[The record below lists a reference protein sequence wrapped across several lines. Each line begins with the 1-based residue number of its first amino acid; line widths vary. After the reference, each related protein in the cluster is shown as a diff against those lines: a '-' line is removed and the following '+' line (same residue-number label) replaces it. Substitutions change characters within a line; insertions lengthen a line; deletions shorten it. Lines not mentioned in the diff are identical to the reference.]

1 MPDSSATNDDRLY
14 TRQFAQVFLA
24 VLLFMT
30 AVALQF
36 HLGQYIEYLG
46 HGVDVLGR
54 IMSIGMVGTLLMR
67 LRVGRWIDRVGC
79 KPIWLAGA
87 VVFAVA
93 TGSMQFATQL
103 WIITTLRALSGMA
116 TAAALTT
123 VAVFAA
129 QIAPPRRRAESI
141 GSMGLAGLMGIAVGP
156 TVGDLIFAGA
166 ADSITP
172 FRIFF
177 FASAACSLLS
187 GVIVLMLTMRSNN
200 QGAAGGM
207 KSRLVGSLRDS
218 ANSDEPADPGLE
230 LAKRPS
236 QRTLVLLHWPG
247 MVLLVGLVF
256 AMAFCVPSMYLE
268 RLAEARGFHDIK
280 LFYLVYSPTAIT
292 LRIIFRRLPQ
302 QIGRS
307 PTMVLGMILM
317 TAGLCC
323 LLGIE
328 SQWRLIPPGILMGA
342 GHCFIFPSMVDLAAG
357 RFPAEHRGTGTSLI
371 LGAGDVGMLIGFGTL
386 GELIDAFGFD
396 TALLTL
402 AGLML
407 VSAGAFSLRR
417 YRANRSRV
425 AGLLR

>member
-1 MPDSSATNDDRLY
+1 MTDSRTIDDRLY
-14 TRQFAQVFLA
+14 TRQFAQVFSA

-36 HLGQYIEYLG
+36 HVGQYIEYLG

-54 IMSIGMVGTLLMR
+54 VMSIGMVGTLLMR

-87 VVFAVA
+87 AAFAVA

-103 WIITTLRALSGMA
+103 WVITALRALSGMA
-116 TAAALTT
+116 TAAVLTT

-141 GSMGLAGLMGIAVGP
+141 GSMGLAGLVGIAVGP
-156 TVGDLIFAGA
+156 TVGDLIFAGT
-166 ADSITP
+166 ADSIMP

-187 GVIVLMLTMRSNN
+187 GVIVLMLTMRSNP

-207 KSRLVGSLRDS
+207 KSRLVGSLRDA
-218 ANSDEPADPGLE
+218 ANSDELGDPVHLE
-230 LAKRPS
+230 LTGRPL
-236 QRTLVLLHWPG
+236 QRALVFQHWPG
-247 MVLLVGLVF
+247 IILLVGLVF
-256 AMAFCVPSMYLE
+256 AMVFCVQAMFLE

-342 GHCFIFPSMVDLAAG
+342 GHCFIFPSKVDLAAG
-357 RFPAEHRGTGTSLI
+357 RFPVEHRGTGTSLI

-386 GELIDAFGFD
+386 GELIDSFGFD
-396 TALLTL
+396 AALLTL

-407 VSAGAFSLRR
+407 VSAGAFSFQA
-417 YRANRSRV
+417 YRAARSRV
-425 AGLLR
+425 PR

>member
-1 MPDSSATNDDRLY
+1 A
-14 TRQFAQVFLA
+14 
-24 VLLFMT
+24 
-30 AVALQF
+30 
-36 HLGQYIEYLG
+36 
-46 HGVDVLGR
+46 
-54 IMSIGMVGTLLMR
+54 
-67 LRVGRWIDRVGC
+67 
-79 KPIWLAGA
+79 
-87 VVFAVA
+87 
-93 TGSMQFATQL
+93 
-103 WIITTLRALSGMA
+103 GMA
-116 TAAALTT
+116 TAAVLTT

-129 QIAPPRRRAESI
+129 QIAPPGRRAESI
-141 GSMGLAGLMGIAVGP
+141 GSMGLAGLVGIAVGP
-156 TVGDLIFAGA
+156 TVGDLIFAGT

-200 QGAAGGM
+200 QGAAGFPSG
-207 KSRLVGSLRDS
+207 LSLRVEDS
-218 ANSDEPADPGLE
+218 LRGVANSNDLGDPVSALTG
-230 LAKRPS
+230 RPS
-236 QRTLVLLHWPG
+236 QLALVLQHWPG

-256 AMAFCVPSMYLE
+256 AMVFCVQAMFLE

-302 QIGRS
+302 RIGRS

-396 TALLTL
+396 TALLAL

-407 VSAGAFSLRR
+407 VSAGAFSFQA
-417 YRANRSRV
+417 YRAARSRGPS
-425 AGLLR
+425 AQATENINRGDR

>member
-1 MPDSSATNDDRLY
+1 MPDSLATDDDCLY
-14 TRQFAQVFLA
+14 TRQFAQVFSA

-46 HGVDVLGR
+46 HGVEVLGR

-67 LRVGRWIDRVGC
+67 LRVGRWIDRLGC

-103 WIITTLRALSGMA
+103 WLITALRALSGMA
-116 TAAALTT
+116 TAAVLTT

-141 GSMGLAGLMGIAVGP
+141 GSMGLAGLVGIAVGP
-156 TVGDLIFAGA
+156 TAGDFIFAGTA
-166 ADSITP
+166 ESITP

-187 GVIVLMLTMRSNN
+187 GVIVLKLSMRSES
-200 QGAAGGM
+200 QGAAGF
-207 KSRLVGSLRDS
+207 SLRDA
-218 ANSDEPADPGLE
+218 ANSDELGDPVHLE
-230 LAKRPS
+230 LARRPS
-236 QRTLVLLHWPG
+236 QRTLVLQYWPG
-247 MVLLVGLVF
+247 LVLLVGLVF
-256 AMAFCVPSMYLE
+256 AMVFCVQSMFLE
-268 RLAEARGFHDIK
+268 RLAETRGFHDIK

-292 LRIIFRRLPQ
+292 LRLIFRRLPQ

-307 PTMVLGMILM
+307 PTMVLGMMLM
-317 TAGLCC
+317 AAGLCC

-371 LGAGDVGMLIGFGTL
+371 LGAGDVGMLIGFGAL

-402 AGLML
+402 AGLLL
-407 VSAGAFSLRR
+407 VSAGAFALQR
-417 YRANRSRV
+417 YRADRSRV
-425 AGLLR
+425 AP

>member
-1 MPDSSATNDDRLY
+1 MLDSLATDDDRLY
-14 TRQFAQVFLA
+14 TRQFAQMFSA

-30 AVALQF
+30 GVALQF
-36 HLGQYIEYLG
+36 HVGQYIEYLG

-67 LRVGRWIDRVGC
+67 LGVGRWIDRVGC

-87 VVFAVA
+87 VAFAIA

-103 WIITTLRALSGMA
+103 WVITLLRALSGMA

-156 TVGDLIFAGA
+156 TVGDLIFADA

-177 FASAACSLLS
+177 FGSAACSLLS
-187 GVIVLMLTMRSNN
+187 GVIVLKLTMRSNP
-200 QGAAGGM
+200 QGAAGGIE
-207 KSRLVGSLRDS
+207 SRLVGSLRDS
-218 ANSDEPADPGLE
+218 AHSNDPSDPAPV
-230 LAKRPS
+230 LASRPS

-268 RLAEARGFHDIK
+268 RLAEARGFHDVK
-280 LFYLVYSPTAIT
+280 LFYLVYSPTAIL

-302 QIGRS
+302 RIGRS
-307 PTMVLGMILM
+307 PTMVLGMLLM

-323 LLGIE
+323 LLGID

-371 LGAGDVGMLIGFGTL
+371 LGAGDVGMLIGFGAL

-396 TALLTL
+396 AALLTL

>member
-1 MPDSSATNDDRLY
+1 MPAMPDSSATSDDRLY
-14 TRQFAQVFLA
+14 TRQFAQVFSA

-36 HLGQYIEYLG
+36 HVGQYIEYLG

-87 VVFAVA
+87 VAFAVA

-103 WIITTLRALSGMA
+103 WVVTALRAISGMA
-116 TAAALTT
+116 TAAVLTT

-129 QIAPPRRRAESI
+129 QIAPPGRRAESI
-141 GSMGLAGLMGIAVGP
+141 GSMGLAGLVGIAVGP
-156 TVGDLIFAGA
+156 TVGDLIFSGT

-187 GVIVLMLTMRSNN
+187 GVIVLMLTMRSNTR
-200 QGAAGGM
+200 GAAGF
-207 KSRLVGSLRDS
+207 SLRDA
-218 ANSDEPADPGLE
+218 ANSDKLADPVPE

-236 QRTLVLLHWPG
+236 QRALVLRHWPG
-247 MVLLVGLVF
+247 MILLVGLVF
-256 AMAFCVPSMYLE
+256 AMVFCVQSMYLE
-268 RLAEARGFHDIK
+268 RLAEARGFHDVK

-317 TAGLCC
+317 ATGLCC

-371 LGAGDVGMLIGFGTL
+371 LGAGDVGMLIGFATL

-396 TALLTL
+396 AALLTL
-402 AGLML
+402 VGLML
-407 VSAGAFSLRR
+407 GSAGAFSIRA
-417 YRANRSRV
+417 YRAQRLRV
-425 AGLLR
+425 AP

>member
-1 MPDSSATNDDRLY
+1 MADPPTIDDRLY
-14 TRQFAQVFLA
+14 TRQFAQVFSA

-36 HLGQYIEYLG
+36 HVGQYIEYLG

-67 LRVGRWIDRVGC
+67 LRVGRWIDRAGC

-87 VVFAVA
+87 VAFAVA

-103 WIITTLRALSGMA
+103 WLITALRALSGMA
-116 TAAALTT
+116 TAAVLTT

-141 GSMGLAGLMGIAVGP
+141 GSMGLAGLIGIAVGP
-156 TVGDLIFAGA
+156 TVGDLIFAGT

-172 FRIFF
+172 FRTFF
-177 FASAACSLLS
+177 FASAAGSLLS
-187 GVIVLMLTMRSNN
+187 GVIVLMLTMRSDK
-200 QGAAGGM
+200 QRAAGF
-207 KSRLVGSLRDS
+207 SLRDD
-218 ANSDEPADPGLE
+218 ANSDELADPVPE
-230 LAKRPS
+230 LTGRPS
-236 QRTLVLLHWPG
+236 QRALVLQHWPG

-256 AMAFCVPSMYLE
+256 AMVFCVPAMYLE
-268 RLAEARGFHDIK
+268 RLAEARGFQDIK
-280 LFYLVYSPTAIT
+280 LFYLAYSPTAIT

-307 PTMVLGMILM
+307 PTMVLGMLLM
-317 TAGLCC
+317 AIGLCC
-323 LLGIE
+323 LIGIE

-371 LGAGDVGMLIGFGTL
+371 LGAGDVGMLIGFATL

-396 TALLTL
+396 AALLTL

-407 VSAGAFSLRR
+407 VSAGAFSFQG
-417 YRANRSRV
+417 YRVARSRV
-425 AGLLR
+425 TP